1 MGDALFTRRQ
11 LLRLGFATGLAVQG
25 RNRVTA
31 EDYDAQPNHIT
42 GYRNLGATGLKI
54 SDISFGSSR
63 SSDPDL
69 IRYALESGVTFFDTA
84 ESYRFGA
91 SETAMGEA
99 LRGFRKDVV
108 LASKTKASAG
118 ARRSQIMEALEGSLR
133 RLQTDYLDIYYNHA
147 VNDLSRLRNDEWRE
161 FCFQAKKQGKIRFNG
176 ISGHGKRLVE
186 CLEHVIKE
194 RSVDVILTAYNFG
207 QDPDFLSRLKQSLH
221 FTYVQPGLPPVLK
234 KAHDSGIGVI
244 AMKTLMGARRSDM
257 KLYERDGGT
266 FSQAA
271 FRWVLSSPHVDGL
284 IVSMTS
290 RDEIDEYV
298 AASGFEEVT
307 ENELGLLRTYMG
319 LHGQKFCQPGC
330 NQCMHSCPY
339 GVEIAEVLRTRM
351 YLKDYK
357 DAELARRDYASLENG
372 ADLCTNCSGDPCKN
386 ACPVGIPISR
396 WLQDTARAL
405 G

>member
-1 MGDALFTRRQ
+1 MFTRRGV
-11 LLRLGFATGLAVQG
+11 LGLGLATGLAVQG
-25 RNRVTA
+25 KNSVTA
-31 EDYDAQPNHIT
+31 AAHDVHPSHIV
-42 GYRNLGATGLKI
+42 GYRTLGKTELKI

-63 SSDPDL
+63 SADPDL
-69 IRYALESGVTFFDTA
+69 VRYALERGVTFFDTA

-91 SETAMGEA
+91 SEKAMGEA
-99 LRGFRKDVV
+99 LRGVRKEVV
-108 LASKTKASAG
+108 LASKTKASSSAK
-118 ARRSQIMEALEGSLR
+118 RHQIMDALEGSLR
-133 RLQTDYLDIYYNHA
+133 RLQTDYVDIYYNHA
-147 VNDLSRLRNDEWRE
+147 VNDVGRLRNDEWHE
-161 FCFQAKKQGKIRFNG
+161 FCFKAKEQGKIRFNG

-186 CLEHVIKE
+186 CLGHVIE
-194 RSVDVILTAYNFG
+194 EESVDVILTAYNFG

-234 KAHDSGIGVI
+234 KAHDRGIGVI

-257 KLYERDGGT
+257 ESYERGGGT

-271 FRWVLSSPHVDGL
+271 FRWVLSNPHVDGL

-290 RDEIDEYV
+290 RVEIDEYV
-298 AASGFEEVT
+298 RASGFQEVT
-307 ENELGLLRTYMG
+307 ENELGLLQTYMG
-319 LHGQKFCQPGC
+319 LHGRKFCQPGC

-357 DAELARRDYASLENG
+357 DTKLATQDYASLGNG
-372 ADLCTNCSGDPCKN
+372 ADICTTCNGDPCRN
-386 ACPVGIPISR
+386 SCPVGIPISR
-396 WLQDTARAL
+396 WLRDTARAL

>member
-1 MGDALFTRRQ
+1 M
-11 LLRLGFATGLAVQG
+11 LGLGLATGLAVQG
-25 RNRVTA
+25 KNRVTA
-31 EDYDAQPNHIT
+31 EDHDVHPSHIV
-42 GYRNLGATGLKI
+42 GYRTLGKTELKI

-63 SSDPDL
+63 SADPDL
-69 IRYALESGVTFFDTA
+69 VRYALERGVTFFDTA

-91 SETAMGEA
+91 SEKAMGEA
-99 LRGFRKDVV
+99 LRGVRKEVV
-108 LASKTKASAG
+108 LASKTKASSSAKHH
-118 ARRSQIMEALEGSLR
+118 QIMDALEGSLR

-147 VNDLSRLRNDEWRE
+147 VNDVGRLRNDEWRE
-161 FCFQAKKQGKIRFNG
+161 FCFKAKEQGKIRFNG

-186 CLEHVIKE
+186 CLEHVIGE
-194 RSVDVILTAYNFG
+194 GSVDVILAAYNFG
-207 QDPDFLSRLKQSLH
+207 QDPDFLSGLKQSLH

-257 KLYERDGGT
+257 RLYERDGGT

-284 IVSMTS
+284 IVSMTN

-298 AASGFEEVT
+298 AASGFEKVA
-307 ENELGLLRTYMG
+307 ENELGLLQTYMG

-339 GVEIAEVLRTRM
+339 GVEISEVLRTRM

-357 DAELARRDYASLENG
+357 DAELANQDYASLGSG
-372 ADLCTNCSGDPCKN
+372 ADLCTNCSGSPCKN
-386 ACPVGIPISR
+386 ACPAGIPISR